1 MHTELV
7 ECFGHLVGV
16 EIASVDAGAAAV
28 LLADI
33 SVLRGVLDG
42 REVAV
47 MARLAALAEDDAT
60 LDPERV
66 NAQATRRPARA
77 AAAAAKRARA
87 ALAFPNIRDAVER
100 GVLSGEF
107 LDAFQGALGLLPERF
122 RAEFAGL
129 EAVLVAEAVQG
140 SWTIDRF
147 RDRLRAESRRI
158 EGDDGRGR
166 LERQKTEAGA
176 RWWTDRKTGMWC
188 LSGRFDPETAIG
200 LQQRLIDEL
209 ERVFHAERPEGCPA
223 DPLLA
228 QDWLRAR
235 AVANL
240 LNGHGSA
247 VGDPEAII
255 VIDQHTYEHGPHAR
269 SRVECG
275 DGLEVPLET
284 LRAILGRARFV
295 PVVIDTN
302 GIVIRQGAPVD
313 EYRSIWDSLA
323 RPVSLD
329 HGRARRTVS
338 PRQRRAL
345 RAMYRR
351 CVIPGCERHVAATEA
366 HHLEFWEHG
375 GLTDI
380 GNLAPLCRHH
390 HDRLHAEG
398 WMVEMHPDRSLT
410 IRRHGEVIMTTG
422 PPATQWA

>member
-1 MHTELV
+1 MQSSRFERVEVADVVGCDAETAAGLLV
-7 ECFGHLVGV
+7 
-16 EIASVDAGAAAV
+16 
-28 LLADI
+28 DI
-33 SVLRGVLDG
+33 TVLRRVLDG
-42 REVAV
+42 RETAV
-47 MARLAALAEDDAT
+47 MARLAALAEDDPSV
-60 LDPERV
+60 DPERV
-66 NAQATRRPARA
+66 NAVATCRPARA

-87 ALAFPNIRDAVER
+87 AVAFPVIAAAIEA

-129 EAVLVAEAVQG
+129 EAALVAEAVQG

-188 LSGRFDPETAIG
+188 LSGRFDPETAIS

-209 ERVFHAERPEGCPA
+209 ERVFHGERPEGCPA

-302 GIVIRQGAPVD
+302 GVVIRQGAPVG

-338 PRQRRAL
+338 PRQRRSL

-375 GLTDI
+375 GHTDI
-380 GNLAPLCRHH
+380 GNLVPLCRHH